1 MVQKISKNAKMDI
14 IVVIVVLMI
23 TEAKKI
29 H

>member
-14 IVVIVVLMI
+14 ILVIVALMI
-23 TEAKKI
+23 IEAKKI

>member
-14 IVVIVVLMI
+14 ILVIVVLMI
-23 TEAKKI
+23 IEAKKI

>member
-14 IVVIVVLMI
+14 ILVIVLLMI
-23 TEAKKI
+23 IEAKKI